1 MAKGKKQTE
10 NTEKINKISTAVTSK
25 EAKENQPLGRQEDCN
40 GKVPVSD
47 VPASH
52 CAKPAI
58 QTLSG
63 MLLQKR
69 NGIAAELQQK
79 EAAGSTNMGCSSVP
93 APKNPNANHRKGKKG
108 EEKGSQNSKLT
119 DFFPIRKS
127 NRKTTGELKNE
138 KHKHL
143 GDVIKNDVEEG
154 MQVRVIHGKGR
165 GVFAQ
170 RTFRK
175 GDFVVE
181 YHGDLLEPAQ
191 AKQREACYTRHPG
204 TGCYMYYFCYRGK
217 AYCVDAT
224 EETGRMGRLVNHSK
238 VGNCQTR
245 VHAVDGR
252 PHLIL
257 VASRDILPDEE
268 FLYDYGDRSKE
279 AISAHPWLKL

>member
-25 EAKENQPLGRQEDCN
+25 EAKENQPLGRQEDRNPTCHH
-40 GKVPVSD
+40 VHLLVF
-47 VPASH
+47 
-52 CAKPAI
+52 
-58 QTLSG
+58 LS
-63 MLLQKR
+63 R
-69 NGIAAELQQK
+69 
-79 EAAGSTNMGCSSVP
+79 
-93 APKNPNANHRKGKKG
+93 G